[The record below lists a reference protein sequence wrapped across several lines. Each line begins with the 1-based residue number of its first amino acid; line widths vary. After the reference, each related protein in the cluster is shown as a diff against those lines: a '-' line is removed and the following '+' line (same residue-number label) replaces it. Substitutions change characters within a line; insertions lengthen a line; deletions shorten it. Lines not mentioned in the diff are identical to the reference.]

1 MAEHRVFN
9 VWGSDAAGWQ
19 VARRG
24 DAHPL
29 SRHDTRDDAVAEAKR
44 LAELEAPSEIRVE
57 GADGVVRV
65 EYAYDSD
72 RHLVLGP
79 G

>member
-19 VARRG
+19 VGRRG
-24 DAHPL
+24 DAHPS
-29 SRHDTRDDAVAEAKR
+29 SRHDTRADAVAEAKR

-65 EYAYDSD
+65 EYAYDED
-72 RHLVLGP
+72 RHLVPGP

>member
-1 MAEHRVFN
+1 MAEESVLN
-9 VWGSDAAGWQ
+9 VYGDDAHGWFVQ
-19 VARRG
+19 RRG
-24 DAHPL
+24 GSHPL

-44 LAELEAPSEIRVE
+44 VAELEAPSEIRVQ

-65 EYAYDSD
+65 EYAYDAD
-72 RHLVLGP
+72 RQLIVGP

>member
-1 MAEHRVFN
+1 MAENSVLN
-9 VWGSDAAGWQ
+9 VYGSDATGWQ
-19 VARRG
+19 VQRRG

-44 LAELEAPSEIRVE
+44 VAELEAPSEIRVE

-65 EYAYDSD
+65 EYAYDED
-72 RHLVLGP
+72 RQLVVGP

>member
-1 MAEHRVFN
+1 MAEGSVLN
-9 VWGSDAAGWQ
+9 VYGSDTAGWHVQ
-19 VARRG
+19 RRG
-24 DAHPL
+24 DPHPL

-44 LAELEAPSEIRVE
+44 VAELEAPSEIRVQ

-65 EYAYDSD
+65 EYAYDED
-72 RHLVLGP
+72 RQLVVGP